1 MISPIESQWLKN
13 SSSARPLIAFLKTLN
28 DSMFAKL
35 SGRSF
40 HS

>member
-1 MISPIESQWLKN
+1 MAQKLAG
-13 SSSARPLIAFLKTLN
+13 ARPLIAFLKTLD

-40 HS
+40 QS